1 MWRIALLINDIL
13 YFITLRWLE
22 EKHHKLRFV
31 LLNLVIPLI
40 ISIITSLLTTMWIV
54 SLIEL

>member
-1 MWRIALLINDIL
+1 MWRLELLIHDIL
-13 YFITLRWLE
+13 YFTTLDWLE

-40 ISIITSLLTTMWIV
+40 LSIITSLLTTL
-54 SLIEL
+54 LIMKLL